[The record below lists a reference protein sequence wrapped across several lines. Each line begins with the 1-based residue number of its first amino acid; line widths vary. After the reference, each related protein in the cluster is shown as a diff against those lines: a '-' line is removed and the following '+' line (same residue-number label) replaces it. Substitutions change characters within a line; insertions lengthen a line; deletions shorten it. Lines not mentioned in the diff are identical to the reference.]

1 MIDKNE
7 NQVSESSSG
16 MIESERLAQILDD
29 MINEAATKKDED
41 ILVIPENKESQKK
54 PSSDID
60 GIIVIPQNAP
70 AVAEIAPSQEPGEEE
85 EPAAKEEEPQ
95 PEEESVEPI
104 EVEEP
109 AAEEVEAEQPEVE
122 AEEPEVEVEESEP
135 EAIEEPEI
143 EVEET
148 EVEAEEEPEVEIVE
162 DVVEAPAEL
171 FVKAENVEEN
181 CLKTPKVRRKLASA
195 AVELLNNIDANLSRI
210 IVSAPSEKEDSST
223 IALLVAMGLS
233 SSKKVLL
240 VNCKPSGTVNE
251 YFSLAKE
258 QDTIY
263 PTDMENLFFMSA
275 GEDMS
280 FDTEGFDTVVYAMGG
295 DVNTA
300 DLTDGWGV
308 LLAVKPKVTTYGS
321 YRKVLKSL
329 KKSQAKILGAVIV

>member
-70 AVAEIAPSQEPGEEE
+70 AVAEITPSQEPVEEE
-85 EPAAKEEEPQ
+85 EPAAEADEPQ

-109 AAEEVEAEQPEVE
+109 ATEEVE

-135 EAIEEPEI
+135 EAKEEPEI

-223 IALLVAMGLS
+223 VALLVAMGLS

-240 VNCKPSGTVNE
+240 VNCKPSDTVNE

-308 LLAVKPKVTTYGS
+308 LLAVKPKVTTYGA